1 MPVTTTAAV
10 DSTFIYIMVFCFL
23 LFAVIMFLMLYFV
36 VRYRR
41 SRNPNPSDISGNAIV
56 ETVWIAASVVL
67 ALSMFFYG
75 LTSFKFLRTAPA
87 DSMNVKVTAR
97 QWSWL
102 FTYENGRKSTD
113 LVVPQGKNVALDM
126 KSVDVIHGFFIPAYR
141 IKQDVL
147 PTMTTHAWFKAVD
160 LGTFDILCTQYCGLQ
175 HSKMLSQVFVVPPP
189 DFDKWYAGQD
199 VDIPGLTSQAEKEEG
214 TGVALLR
221 QSGCLDCHSLD
232 GTKLVGPT
240 FKGLSGSTVEVLTG
254 GKRRS
259 LRADEAYIIRSIV
272 DPGADIVAGFSD
284 IMPAGRG
291 KYSDAQLHEMVE
303 SIAGAD

>member
-75 LTSFKFLRTAPA
+75 LTSFKFLRAAPA

-102 FTYENGRKSTD
+102 FTYANGRKSTD

-126 KSVDVIHGFFIPAYR
+126 KSVDVIHGFFIPSYR

>member
-23 LFAVIMFLMLYFV
+23 LFVIIMFLMLYFV

-56 ETVWIAASVVL
+56 ETVWIVASVVL

-87 DSMNVKVTAR
+87 GSMNVHVTAR

-102 FTYENGRKSTD
+102 FTYENGKKSTD

-126 KSVDVIHGFFIPAYR
+126 KSMDVIHGFFIPAYR

-147 PTMTTHAWFKAVD
+147 PTMTTHVWFNAAN
-160 LGTFDILCTQYCGLQ
+160 LGTVDILCSQYCGLQ
-175 HSKMLSQVFVVPPP
+175 HSKMLSQVFVVPPA
-189 DFDKWYAGQD
+189 DFDKWYAGED
-199 VDIPGLTSQAEKEEG
+199 VDIPGLTSQLERQEG
-214 TGVALLR
+214 AGVALLR
-221 QSGCLDCHSLD
+221 QNGCLDCHSLD
-232 GTKLVGPT
+232 GKKLVGPT
-240 FKGLSGSTVEVLTG
+240 FKGLSGSMVVVLTG
-254 GKRRS
+254 GTRHSVK
-259 LRADEAYIIRSIV
+259 ADEAYIVRSIV
-272 DPGADIVAGFSD
+272 DPGADIVEGFSN
-284 IMPAGRG
+284 IMPSG
-291 KYSDAQLHEMVE
+291 KGYSDAQLHEMVE
-303 SIAGAD
+303 AVAGAD

>member
-23 LFAVIMFLMLYFV
+23 LFVIIMFLMLYFV

-56 ETVWIAASVVL
+56 ETIWIAASVVL

-87 DSMNVKVTAR
+87 DSMDVKVTAR

-113 LVVPQGKNVALDM
+113 LVVPQGKNVALNM
-126 KSVDVIHGFFIPAYR
+126 KSVDVIHGFFVPAYR
-141 IKQDVL
+141 IKADVL
-147 PTMTTHAWFKAVD
+147 PTMTTHVWFKAVD
-160 LGTFDILCTQYCGLQ
+160 GGAFDILCTQYCGLQ
-175 HSKMLSQVFVVPPP
+175 HSKMLSQIFVVPAS

-199 VDIPGLTSQAEKEEG
+199 VDIPGLTSEAEKGEG
-214 TGVALLR
+214 TGIALMR
-221 QSGCLDCHSLD
+221 QFGCLDCHSLD

-240 FKGLSGSTVEVLTG
+240 FKGLSGRTVEVLTG

-259 LRADEAYIIRSIV
+259 LPVNQAYIISSIV
-272 DPGADIVAGFSD
+272 DPGADVVAGFSD
-284 IMPAGRG
+284 IMPPGKG
-291 KYSDAQLHEMVE
+291 KYSDEQLHEMAEVIVE
-303 SIAGAD
+303 TD